1 MYGSKY
7 RILGGGEKR
16 NKFEIVGKLIGC
28 FVRTLNGWWT
38 VNNNIRSPNDTVENN
53 DIATMANDGKLPW
66 EVGHMCNVH
75 SSWDVR
81 YMYRG

>member
-1 MYGSKY
+1 M
-7 RILGGGEKR
+7 
-16 NKFEIVGKLIGC
+16 
-28 FVRTLNGWWT
+28 
-38 VNNNIRSPNDTVENN
+38 NNNIRSPNDTVENN